1 MPTTLTLK
9 NVPDELY
16 ERLKWLAERHRRSI
30 NSEVIV
36 SLESL
41 LLPHRVTAA
50 ERLAR
55 AKVLRAPLEGRF
67 KAKQIDDFKKAGR
80 A

>member
-16 ERLKWLAERHRRSI
+16 ERLKWLAECHRRSI

-55 AKVLRAPLEGRF
+55 ARTLRTQLEGKF
-67 KAKQIDDFKKAGR
+67 KARQIDSFKKAGR